1 MLCWPEEGVVITCRV
16 DVRNQS
22 LEDNRDR
29 PSGDYKEV
37 ETKMKRIKIDTLT
50 SLHIER
56 AIRIQNR
63 YRSGSVHADEKE
75 KLAVV
80 RG

>member
-1 MLCWPEEGVVITCRV
+1 MLCWQEEGVVITCRV
-16 DVRNQS
+16 DVGNQ
-22 LEDNRDR
+22 LVEDNRNR

-56 AIRIQNR
+56 VIRIENR
-63 YRSGSVHADEKE
+63 YRSGSIHAEEKE
-75 KLAVV
+75 KFAEG